1 MYCATADLEKLMSAE
16 SLRQL
21 ADDGPD
27 GPAYEAVLAE
37 AIEQADREID
47 AYIGVVQEVPLD
59 PVPPLVANL
68 SAKIAVYNLYRRR
81 DHLDGGAWADEY
93 KRAMALLSK
102 IASGGLSLGKSGEA
116 GSGPAEPL
124 EPNTMIVNTPPPYF
138 DDLEK
143 F

>member
-1 MYCATADLEKLMSAE
+1 MYCTTADMEKLMSAE

-27 GPAYEAVLAE
+27 GPAYEDVLAE

-47 AYIGVVQEVPLD
+47 AYIGVVQSVPLD

-68 SAKIAVYNLYRRR
+68 SAKIAIYKLYSRR
-81 DHLDGGAWADEY
+81 DHLDPGVWGKGYE
-93 KRAMALLSK
+93 RALSLLQK
-102 IASGGLSLGKSGEA
+102 IATGGLSLGSSGED

-138 DDLEK
+138 DLEK